1 MLGIGYFRAEP
12 TEHAR
17 ISAKGKASKEGKG
30 IGSFY
35 LSARDSI
42 ELVRTTTIDQPV
54 SFVEVTADKQQVT
67 LQGGYL
73 YRVKDPD
80 KIFSRYDFSID
91 PKTKAYRTDDP
102 AKLPEHILEV
112 ERVHVRQIVQKT
124 KLEDLLVM
132 NDELSKAV
140 FDKIKESPITTEWGV
155 EVGMLY
161 FSNIVPQPEIAKAMG
176 ATYREELLKKADKAT
191 YDRRAEAVTQERTI
205 KENELK
211 NSIELETKKKELVR
225 LEGDNTTARARY
237 EADAAKL
244 AIDVYQGMDAETIRA
259 HALKE
264 LARNAQKIETLTITP
279 EILAGLQRAA

>member
-1 MLGIGYFRAEP
+1 MGIGYFRAEP

-30 IGSFY
+30 IGRFY

-54 SFVEVTADKQQVT
+54 SFPEVTADKQQVT
-67 LQGGYL
+67 LQGGFL

-80 KIFSRYDFSID
+80 KVFSRYDFSID
-91 PKTKAYRTDDP
+91 PRTKAYRSEDP
-102 AKLPEHILEV
+102 VKLPEHILEV
-112 ERVHVRQIVQKT
+112 ARTHARQIVQQT
-124 KLEDLLVM
+124 KLEDLLTM
-132 NDELSKAV
+132 NDGLSRQV
-140 FDKIKESPITTEWGV
+140 FEKIQQSPIVEWGI

-161 FSNIVPQPEIAKAMG
+161 FSNIAPQPEIARALG
-176 ATYREELLKKADKAT
+176 ATYREGLLKQADRAT

-211 NSIELETKKKELVR
+211 NSIDLEEKRKELVK
-225 LEGDNTTARARY
+225 LEGDNTMARAKY
-237 EADAAKL
+237 QADAAKL
-244 AIDVYQGMDAETIRA
+244 AILVYEGMDSDTLRA
-259 HALKE
+259 HALNE

-279 EILAGLQRAA
+279 ELLAGLRKAA